1 MHWTCTVRAEWKG
14 CLQMHAFFGMLHYF
28 STKGILE
35 LTEKKVIAL
44 GKYILINVIA
54 NKKKGEK
61 ILSTNFLFQ

>member
-14 CLQMHAFFGMLHYF
+14 CLQMHASFGMLHYF

-35 LTEKKVIAL
+35 LTEKNIL
-44 GKYILINVIA
+44 GKYILIDVIA
-54 NKKKGEK
+54 NKKGEK